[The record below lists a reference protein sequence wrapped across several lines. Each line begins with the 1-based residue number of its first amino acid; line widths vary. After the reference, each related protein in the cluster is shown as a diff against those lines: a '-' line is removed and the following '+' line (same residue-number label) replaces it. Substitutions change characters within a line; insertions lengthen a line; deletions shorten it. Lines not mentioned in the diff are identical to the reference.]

1 MPWPG
6 YHRGWRVVESRQPRL
21 NTQGLFLF
29 VPAFRCALLVIRFGL
44 TVMRTTRHK
53 RKPNLAR
60 VFVPLLPLQTV
71 LGIVAVSCVKT
82 FRDRLQGTTILPRS
96 RFCPRLEIRV
106 DLPYSLFR
114 HITMSKGSPL
124 RTYLVWNPKPKS

>member
-60 VFVPLLPLQTV
+60 LFDVIITATDSTWNS
-71 LGIVAVSCVKT
+71 GSIVRED
-82 FRDRLQGTTILPRS
+82 FP
-96 RFCPRLEIRV
+96 
-106 DLPYSLFR
+106 
-114 HITMSKGSPL
+114 
-124 RTYLVWNPKPKS
+124 